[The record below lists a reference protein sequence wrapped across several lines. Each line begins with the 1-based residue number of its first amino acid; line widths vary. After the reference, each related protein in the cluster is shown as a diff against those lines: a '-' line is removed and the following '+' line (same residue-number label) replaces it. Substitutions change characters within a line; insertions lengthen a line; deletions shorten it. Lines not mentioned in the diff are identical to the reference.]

1 MFSIGETAKLN
12 NITVQTLRHYDK
24 EGILKPFYI
33 DKENGYRYYTIT
45 QFLQIDFIRRYRTLG
60 FSIKEIQ
67 KILSSENSI
76 DSILNSIS
84 FQKKIITHEI
94 DRLKKIEQT
103 LNIMESSISN
113 GKTNLSKG
121 VFFQNTSFFLLES
134 YKGDIHSID
143 DIEFALRK
151 VFKKIKVNFSI
162 SDTLVILKA
171 DKNRFIKTKEI
182 IYTELILASKTKKTN
197 ASLTLKGASIHV
209 ESAVFENSTHYDN
222 LIHYGKKKNFN
233 CENYFYEIYYIS
245 KLNNENKEY
254 SLINIFLPTKNI

>member
-1 MFSIGETAKLN
+1 MFSIGETARLN

-24 EGILKPFYI
+24 EGLLKPFYI

-45 QFLQIDFIRRYRTLG
+45 QFLQIDFIRRYRSLG

-84 FQKKIITHEI
+84 FQKEIITHEI

-134 YKGDIHSID
+134 YKGNIYSID

-171 DKNRFIKTKEI
+171 DKNRFIQRNET
-182 IYTELILASKTKKTN
+182 IYTELILVSKTQKTN
-197 ASLTLKGASIHV
+197 TLFLLEGSSIYV
-209 ESAVFENSTHYDN
+209 ESAVFENSTYYEN
-222 LIHYGKKKNFN
+222 LIQFQKEKRFS
-233 CENYFYEIYYIS
+233 CDDYFYEIYYIS
-245 KLNNENKEY
+245 KLNNKNKEY
-254 SLINIFLPTKNI
+254 SLINIFLPIKNI